1 MESLMDCKF
10 TFDYGPENPPTS
22 AIFGPNYMA
31 AKMYQ
36 CCQTEDLELGKMM
49 LRPSG
54 LFLED
59 LAKESLLTE
68 EKFGTVKR
76 VFVVCEKDGLFD
88 EDFQRWLIE
97 NSQTKEVELILGAD
111 HMVMLSK
118 PQEFFLSLQKIV
130 QKHC

>member
-1 MESLMDCKF
+1 MVV
-10 TFDYGPENPPTS
+10 
-22 AIFGPNYMA
+22 
-31 AKMYQ
+31 
-36 CCQTEDLELGKMM
+36 
-49 LRPSG
+49 RPSV

-68 EKFGTVKR
+68 EKFGSVKR
-76 VFVVCEKDGLFD
+76 AFIICEKDRGLE

-118 PQEFFLSLQKIV
+118 PHGLSLCLQRIAEKYS
-130 QKHC
+130 